1 VNSVSPELE
10 DKLFKKYPRIFPIN
24 GGVAAIQCGDGWY
37 EILDALCNTIQ
48 EHIKLSRNMRA
59 KDLRF
64 NRAFR
69 AGKAGDPRPLEKYF
83 DFGQGAYKV
92 DPKVADRVDSLILNG
107 NTVKPFVAV
116 PQIVASQVKS
126 KFGSLRF
133 YYVGGD
139 EFTQGAVSLAE
150 RFSRKVCER
159 CGSPA
164 QVKST
169 RGWLSVLC
177 DRCHQP

>member
-1 VNSVSPELE
+1 MSPELS
-10 DKLFKKYPRIFPIN
+10 DKLFRKYPRIFPANSGIKY
-24 GGVAAIQCGDGWY
+24 IECGDGWY

-48 EHIKLSRNMRA
+48 EHIRSSREMRA

-64 NRAFR
+64 NRAIR
-69 AGKAGDPRPLEKYF
+69 AGRAGDPRPLEKYF
-83 DFGQGAYKV
+83 EFGQKSYKV
-92 DPKVADRVDSLILNG
+92 DPKIADRVDALIANG
-107 NTVKPFVAV
+107 TTIKPCEAIPQLVAT
-116 PQIVASQVKS
+116 QVKS
-126 KFGSLRF
+126 KFGGLRF

-139 EFTQGAVSLAE
+139 EFAQGAISLAE

-164 QVKST
+164 QIKSN

-177 DRCHQP
+177 DRCQQP